1 MLCFFSLEVVIFDL
15 HFKFLFLFK
24 LYLAKGRLALLTASR
39 SA

>member
-1 MLCFFSLEVVIFDL
+1 MLCFYSLEVIIFEL
-15 HFKFLFLFK
+15 HFELQFLFK